1 MSTRTAAPT
10 RREQI
15 LKQAARLFA
24 ERGFHGVGVD
34 EIGAAV
40 GISGPGLYRH
50 FAGKDAMLAELL
62 VGISGRLLDGGR
74 LRVREADEAA
84 GAMGAVEAPGVTRVT
99 EVTGAPGAPGAA
111 GVTGMGRDSAALL
124 ASLIDGHIDFA
135 LDDRALITLH
145 DRELDRLRDSDRKL
159 VRQLQR
165 QYVELWVTVVRE
177 LYPHV
182 PEAQARGAVH
192 AVFGLLNSTPH
203 LGSYGGSLPGRAKTE
218 ALLRRLAHGAF
229 AALGEEGAD
238 GAGGFGTAAG
248 SASTSD
254 PASTDGSGSAYGSG
268 SAEDPVPRFRRS

>member
-1 MSTRTAAPT
+1 MATRTDSLT

-15 LKQAARLFA
+15 LKEAARLFA

-62 VGISGRLLDGGR
+62 VGISGQLLTGARRRVAEAETEGASAAEAGGAPR
-74 LRVREADEAA
+74 AGAVGAA
-84 GAMGAVEAPGVTRVT
+84 GAAAV
-99 EVTGAPGAPGAA
+99 
-111 GVTGMGRDSAALL
+111 GRDPEALL
-124 ASLIDGHIDFA
+124 DSLVEGHIDFA

-165 QYVELWVTVVRE
+165 QYVELWVESVCAVHPDLAE
-177 LYPHV
+177 P
-182 PEAQARGAVH
+182 AARAAVH

-203 LGSYGGSLPGRAKTE
+203 LGRPGSLPGRAVTA
-218 ALLRRLAHGAF
+218 ALLHRMARGAFRAAAHGR
-229 AALGEEGAD
+229 
-238 GAGGFGTAAG
+238 AG
-248 SASTSD
+248 
-254 PASTDGSGSAYGSG
+254 
-268 SAEDPVPRFRRS
+268 

>member
-1 MSTRTAAPT
+1 MTTRTDAPT

-15 LKQAARLFA
+15 LKAAARLFA

-62 VGISGRLLDGGR
+62 VGISERLLSGGR
-74 LRVREADEAA
+74 LRVEEADAD
-84 GAMGAVEAPGVTRVT
+84 PQL
-99 EVTGAPGAPGAA
+99 
-111 GVTGMGRDSAALL
+111 LL

-135 LDDRALITLH
+135 LDDRPLITLH

-165 QYVELWVTVVRE
+165 QYVELWVTAVRE
-177 LYPHV
+177 LHPEV
-182 PEAQARGAVH
+182 PESEARAAVH

-203 LGSYGGSLPGRAKTE
+203 LGSYGSGLPGRAATE
-218 ALLRRLAHGAF
+218 RLLRRLAHGAF
-229 AALGEEGAD
+229 ASL
-238 GAGGFGTAAG
+238 TA
-248 SASTSD
+248 
-254 PASTDGSGSAYGSG
+254 
-268 SAEDPVPRFRRS
+268 

>member
-1 MSTRTAAPT
+1 MSTRTAAPN

-15 LKQAARLFA
+15 LQQAARLFA

-62 VGISGRLLDGGR
+62 VGISGRLLEGGR
-74 LRVREADEAA
+74 LRVREAARAA
-84 GAMGAVEAPGVTRVT
+84 GGPPAGEAPGTSAAPDTSAGSRAPET
-99 EVTGAPGAPGAA
+99 SDTPEDPDTSGAPGDP
-111 GVTGMGRDSAALL
+111 AALL

-145 DRELDRLRDSDRKL
+145 DRELDRLRESDRKL

-177 LYPHV
+177 LYPQV

-203 LGSYGGSLPGRAKTE
+203 LGSSYGGGLPGRARTE
-218 ALLRRLAHGAF
+218 TLLRRLAHGAF
-229 AALGEEGAD
+229 AALGDEG
-238 GAGGFGTAAG
+238 TVRL
-248 SASTSD
+248 T
-254 PASTDGSGSAYGSG
+254 P
-268 SAEDPVPRFRRS
+268 

>member
-15 LKQAARLFA
+15 LKEAARLFA

-62 VGISGRLLDGGR
+62 VGISERLLTRRPAAGGGGGGR
-74 LRVREADEAA
+74 P
-84 GAMGAVEAPGVTRVT
+84 GQAV
-99 EVTGAPGAPGAA
+99 
-111 GVTGMGRDSAALL
+111 L

-135 LDDRALITLH
+135 LDDRPLITLH

-165 QYVELWVTVVRE
+165 QYVELWVEVRTRAA
-177 LYPHV
+177 PGGR
-182 PEAQARGAVH
+182 RG
-192 AVFGLLNSTPH
+192 
-203 LGSYGGSLPGRAKTE
+203 GGPGRPCT
-218 ALLRRLAHGAF
+218 RC
-229 AALGEEGAD
+229 
-238 GAGGFGTAAG
+238 
-248 SASTSD
+248 SAC
-254 PASTDGSGSAYGSG
+254 
-268 SAEDPVPRFRRS
+268 